1 MHSKKSIN
9 IESNSIKK
17 LMKWW
22 VIAGIAASSIAYV
35 FNKDKPQESRSFAL
49 RPGGTIIELVRDS
62 IQLDRVGYQTNNQL
76 LNILAQQV
84 MQDNNI
90 TDPTALY
97 PWDTIIIDVAKLNK
111 LSNERKPSDTS
122 TIQPQTVQKTTLEI
136 TQRQAVWYTTI
147 NNIQD
152 FKDSKD
158 YLIQRLYSD
167 KRTKKKITE
176 YLKQGYKVKVPQQIE
191 NKKSP
196 SFTIDAITKPDKI
209 LSNKLKGKKIVLDPG
224 HGSMDVWAIWF
235 AQYGDAQ
242 NKEMIAVYESP
253 VVMDM
258 TYRIAKLMR
267 SHWAEVV
274 FTHYYNKRPILDQ
287 KDLPPA
293 SRIFDNNGHEKFQD
307 IRCGTDHTCQWDVFK
322 AGSKRLGKRCK
333 IANNTSNV
341 TAYISIHAD
350 SYGEEEKILSIK
362 HQPWKNQSKS
372 LAEDIMANG
381 FEYTYNG
388 KKSNEVEHTVKAQNI
403 QVLRENKNIALL
415 VELWNMYNENQ
426 AYRLRDPNL
435 RQDLA
440 EKFVNAFIKSL

>member
-1 MHSKKSIN
+1 M
-9 IESNSIKK
+9 
-17 LMKWW
+17 LKWGA
-22 VIAGIAASSIAYV
+22 IAWLAISSLVYV
-35 FNKDKPQESRSFAL
+35 LNKDKPQESRSFAL
-49 RPGGTIIELVRDS
+49 RPGGTIIELVKDS
-62 IQLDRVGYQTNNQL
+62 IQLDRTDYKANNQL
-76 LNILAQQV
+76 VNLLAQQV

-90 TDPTALY
+90 TDPTKLH
-97 PWDTIIIDVAKLNK
+97 PGDTIVIDVAKLNK
-111 LSNERKPSDTS
+111 ISNERKPSDTN
-122 TIQPQTVQKTTLEI
+122 TIKPQVVQKTTPEI
-136 TQRQAVWYTTI
+136 KQHNTIWYTTI
-147 NNIQD
+147 TSID
-152 FKDSKD
+152 HFKTSND

-167 KRTKKKITE
+167 KRIRKKITE
-176 YLKQGYKVKVPQQIE
+176 YLNQWYKVKVPWQIE
-191 NKKSP
+191 DKNSR
-196 SFTIDAITKPDKI
+196 SFTIEEITRPDQI
-209 LSNKLKGKKIVLDPG
+209 VSSKLKGKKIVLDPG
-224 HGSMDVWAIWF
+224 HGSMDVGAIWF
-235 AQYGDAQ
+235 AQYGDSK

-267 SHWAEVV
+267 SHGAEIV

-293 SRIFDNNGHEKFQD
+293 SRIFDNNGQEKFQD
-307 IRCGTDHTCQWDVFK
+307 IRCGTEHTCQWDVFK
-322 AGSKRLGKRCK
+322 AGSKRLGKRCN
-333 IANNTSNV
+333 IANSTSNV

-350 SYGEEEKILSIK
+350 SYGEKEKILSIK

-388 KKSNEVEHTVKAQNI
+388 KKANEVEHTIKAQNI
-403 QVLRENKNIALL
+403 QVLRENKNVAIL